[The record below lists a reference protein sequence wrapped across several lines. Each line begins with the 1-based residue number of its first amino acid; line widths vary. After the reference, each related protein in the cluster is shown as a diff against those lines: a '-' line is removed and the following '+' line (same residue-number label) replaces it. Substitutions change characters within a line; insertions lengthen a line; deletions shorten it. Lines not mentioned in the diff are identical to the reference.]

1 MNPAPGDFWQTHS
14 LHFLEM
20 AFRSDKRER
29 ISRPDGYGKNTGAC
43 GDTIEMFLVVRDGL
57 IAHAAYE
64 TDGCLHTNACAN
76 TVVAMVE
83 GKPVQAAWE
92 VTPEAVAAY
101 LETLPTDHFHCAEL
115 AVGALYKALVGV
127 QQTADSPWKKVYPQP
142 G

>member
-1 MNPAPGDFWQTHS
+1 MAASPGDFWQAHS

-29 ISRPDGYGKNTGAC
+29 LSQSDGYGKNTGEC
-43 GDTIEMFLVVRDGL
+43 GDTIEMFLVIREGIID
-57 IAHAAYE
+57 HAAYE

-76 TVVAMVE
+76 TVVAMIE
-83 GKPVQAAWE
+83 GKPLHAAWE

-101 LETLPTDHFHCAEL
+101 LETLPEDHFHCAEL
-115 AVGALYKALVGV
+115 AVGALYKALANAR
-127 QQTADSPWKKVYPQP
+127 QMADNPWKKAYSQA

>member
-1 MNPAPGDFWQTHS
+1 MRLRPV
-14 LHFLEM
+14 
-20 AFRSDKRER
+20 RS
-29 ISRPDGYGKNTGAC
+29 SRW
-43 GDTIEMFLVVRDGL
+43 
-57 IAHAAYE
+57 
-64 TDGCLHTNACAN
+64 
-76 TVVAMVE
+76 VAE
-83 GKPVQAAWE
+83 VQAAWE